1 MLKFIEGD
9 LFKSDCPYLV
19 NPVNLKGVQGAGI
32 AKAFRDWASPQY
44 FKAYVE
50 DCESGKLQIGKITT
64 YSFTRVTDNNRRI
77 TIINFPTK
85 IHWKDPSLLKYIRPG
100 LDSLADLLYN
110 GPDERSVAMPK
121 LGCGFGGLNWP
132 DVRSIIKEW
141 YRGLEFNLDVE
152 VYV

>member
-9 LFKSDCPYLV
+9 LFQSDCHYLV

-32 AKAFRDWASPQY
+32 AKAFKDWAPPQY
-44 FKAYVE
+44 FKEYVQ
-50 DCESGKLQIGKITT
+50 DCERVRLQIGQVTWFT
-64 YSFTRVTDNNRRI
+64 FTRKDRYN
-77 TIINFPTK
+77 TIVNFPTK
-85 IHWKDPSLLKYIRPG
+85 EDWRNPSLLKYIRPG

-110 GPDERSVAMPK
+110 GPGERSVAMPK
-121 LGCGFGGLNWP
+121 LGCGLGGLNWP
-132 DVRSIIKEW
+132 DVRSIIKKW